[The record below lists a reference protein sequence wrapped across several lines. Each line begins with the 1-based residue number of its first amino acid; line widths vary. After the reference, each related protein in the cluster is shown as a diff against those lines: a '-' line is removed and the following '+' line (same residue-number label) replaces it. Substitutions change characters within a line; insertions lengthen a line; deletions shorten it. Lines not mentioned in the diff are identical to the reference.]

1 MLLSARRNSTDTT
14 YACGRLLK
22 ILDAMNPWSFEVQG
36 RPLMVCFQEPHVSLD
51 GGYIFLL
58 MPSQEQL
65 INEYFNKSHHG
76 KGDSPAYPVRDMHD
90 APDQN
95 SGEENGPD
103 VVGDP

>member
-1 MLLSARRNSTDTT
+1 MTGEVIGNLL
-14 YACGRLLK
+14 
-22 ILDAMNPWSFEVQG
+22 
-36 RPLMVCFQEPHVSLD
+36 RPLIGKSGTIFMAVSRSGQFGFATGPDRPHVSLD
-51 GGYIFLL
+51 GGYNFLL
-58 MPSQEQL
+58 MPSQEQQL